1 MAKLHEEIIVVKVSK
16 LLKDNEQPQTIMG
29 QETVASLEQII
40 QELAGSN
47 ALVEIAT
54 E

>member
-16 LLKDNEQPQTIMG
+16 LLKDNEPASPIIGT
-29 QETVASLEQII
+29 ETVASLEAVI
-40 QELAGSN
+40 QELAGQGV
-47 ALVEIAT
+47 LVEIAT